1 MGSKCGEAG
10 SLQRPRRFGANQ
22 RKTTGKIAAL
32 KLKTNEVRNC
42 GRASARTTH
51 TVKSVGWSVGTDHKA
66 VVPSRAW
73 QKACSNAL
81 KASSKAPY
89 SSARSSTHSAA
100 SVNSRV
106 YSFSLELTAALN

>member
-51 TVKSVGWSVGTDHKA
+51 TVKSVGTDHKA